1 MSKEKSEDLLDANI
15 EQMEKGDLEDEKSY
29 KEKQKKYILKGIS
42 SIFSCIIHTCGYYSV
57 FILGHTIVYL
67 ISFRRHY
74 NPNLTFSHGYF
85 LFPIMNLSLSLTITI
100 GGIIEKKIGG
110 KKTIFLS
117 SLVLIL
123 SFAVMYFSRNLFL
136 DYILMGFIG
145 FGIAIGIKLG
155 KRNACSYFMKKKAL
169 ISGIVTLVPSFVSAG
184 LAIFYEKHILNPLS
198 ESPTIDHSYYEERI
212 FLNFQTLIIYEIG
225 FLILVCILSLVTF
238 FKNDPKE
245 TIKYGFGEKVNE
257 NKSTQIEKRKESI
270 EDQELKKSQVQKAL
284 YSSRS
289 VKLFLMIFLLFP
301 TIKFINNTWRPIG
314 IYYKIRTNYLQIVGA
329 LYSITGCLSSII
341 FSLIGDKIQFRY
353 IICLFGIL
361 LTVTSFTF
369 PLSFNNDFL
378 FVLEILAVAFSLSG
392 FNVIIDP
399 HLMKVFGMENF
410 VEICGVIR
418 SSSGIAEIFSVTL
431 AFYLENYF
439 TGSKDHAYKWM
450 YFISGI
456 SGLISFVLGLFESDE
471 KFDYNS

>member
-42 SIFSCIIHTCGYYSV
+42 SIFSCIIHSCGYYSV
-57 FILGHTIVYL
+57 FILGHTVVYL

-110 KKTIFLS
+110 KKTVFLS

-270 EDQELKKSQVQKAL
+270 EDQELKKSHVQKAL

-289 VKLFLMIFLLFP
+289 IKLFLMIFLLFP
-301 TIKFINNTWRPIG
+301 TINFINNTWRPIG
-314 IYYKIRTNYLQIVGA
+314 IYYKIRTNSLQIVGA
-329 LYSITGCLSSII
+329 LCSITGCLSSII

-378 FVLEILAVAFSLSG
+378 FVLEILAVAFSLNG

-418 SSSGIAEIFSVTL
+418 SSSGIAEIFSVIL